1 MSDKRK
7 KLPTRRL
14 SEVRKVALGEGR
26 NIFITVGYDPKAPT
40 EPKEVFYDSGFR
52 EGAELQF
59 IATDICIM
67 VSVCL
72 QAGYTPE
79 KIAKSLSKVTHDRP
93 GGEEIDHGSMVGVIV
108 AQLAIPP
115 LWDQEAEE

>member
-59 IATDICIM
+59 IANDICVM
-67 VSVCL
+67 ASLCL
-72 QAGYTPE
+72 QAGYSP
-79 KIAKSLSKVTHDRP
+79 KQISKSLSKVTHDRP
-93 GGEEIDHGSMVGVIV
+93 TGEESDHGSMVGVILE
-108 AQLAIPP
+108 QLNIAPS
-115 LWDQEAEE
+115 WDQGTK